1 MSARSPWISQ
11 IIRLEYHDSYI
22 LAQELGKIY
31 GPNNFSVKVQGGAYR
46 LTLPRRLS
54 HEQIRYINDTI
65 RNHYHPQDE

>member
-31 GPNNFSVKVQGGAYR
+31 GPNNFSVKV
-46 LTLPRRLS
+46 
-54 HEQIRYINDTI
+54 
-65 RNHYHPQDE
+65 